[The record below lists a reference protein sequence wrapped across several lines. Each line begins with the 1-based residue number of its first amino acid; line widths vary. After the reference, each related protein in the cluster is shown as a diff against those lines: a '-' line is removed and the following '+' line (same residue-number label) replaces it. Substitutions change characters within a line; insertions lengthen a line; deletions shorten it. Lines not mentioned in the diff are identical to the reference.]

1 MDIKHPGHYL
11 QQKLKERGWTQKD
24 FARLLGKKVSEVNE
38 LIKGKRNITVHRDI
52 LLSVLFDDPEQKWC
66 RLQLEYDYYLG
77 KQNIDPRKLH
87 EIKATKDS
95 EGIINNEQGIITI
108 ETLKHGDTKT
118 LKHGDTEKKDKHK
131 EHEIFRNF

>member
-1 MDIKHPGHYL
+1 
-11 QQKLKERGWTQKD
+11 LKERGWTQKD

-95 EGIINNEQGIITI
+95 E
-108 ETLKHGDTKT
+108 
-118 LKHGDTEKKDKHK
+118 
-131 EHEIFRNF
+131 

>member
-1 MDIKHPGHYL
+1 
-11 QQKLKERGWTQKD
+11 LKERGWTQKD

-52 LLSVLFDDPEQKWC
+52 LLSALFDDEEKKWC

-77 KQNIDPRKLH
+77 KQTISQEKLH
-87 EIKATKDS
+87 DIKSGRENKTSTTQSS
-95 EGIINNEQGIITI
+95 EVQINIQNTEPKI
-108 ETLKHGDTKT
+108 ES
-118 LKHGDTEKKDKHK
+118 TEKKIEEKILPQGKNVPKDKHK